1 MSEVLNSS
9 INSEAF
15 KMQAA
20 VQPVQPVSASTRM
33 ILGMI
38 AVLFASAITYCAL
51 WQQYPWFK
59 VSSEFDIGM
68 GASNDARM
76 QLVQQMQ
83 MAATRNSCAA
93 FALGGSLLGAALSL
107 VAPGCCS
114 LWMRIISGWYAGAFW
129 GGLVGYF
136 GSMAYLVFVPRGV
149 LPSLTGLVG
158 AHALTYGLLG
168 LGLGSLFGGY
178 SRSAQNIVSR
188 LLGGLIGGAV
198 GGLLFAILVGFVGE
212 TQKGT
217 EIIPNGA
224 LAQALWVM
232 LPSLAI
238 GWGILHE
245 RKPPPAL
252 LS

>member
-114 LWMRIISGWYAGAFW
+114 LWMRIISGWYVGAFW

-149 LPSLTGLVG
+149 LPSLLARRCSCPYLRLAGARARFVVWWLFTFSSEHRITVVG
-158 AHALTYGLLG
+158 R
-168 LGLGSLFGGY
+168 FN
-178 SRSAQNIVSR
+178 RWR
-188 LLGGLIGGAV
+188 RRC
-198 GGLLFAILVGFVGE
+198 LLFAILVGFVGE